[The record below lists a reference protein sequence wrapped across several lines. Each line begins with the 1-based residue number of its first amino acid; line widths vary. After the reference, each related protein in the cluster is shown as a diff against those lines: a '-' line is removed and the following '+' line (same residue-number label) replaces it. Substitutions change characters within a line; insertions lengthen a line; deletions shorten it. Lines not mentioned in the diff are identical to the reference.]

1 MLAFLQRYRELLL
14 VAALLLLP
22 AGTWIANAKQGREL
36 TALDKFCLAVSA
48 PITGVVDAT
57 LGGITSLWND
67 YVALRGVH
75 EENQRLVA
83 ELAEARAELNARR
96 EAELENER
104 LHSLLNFARSD
115 RSQLEAAPVIGVS
128 PTHRRTLTIGKG
140 ASSGIAEGMAVV
152 TADGVV
158 GKVVGTYGDT
168 SEVQLLVDA
177 SHAVA
182 ARVQRSRARV
192 TVRGNGSEKILDLA
206 NALRTDDIE
215 EGDLLV
221 TSGTDRIFPKGL
233 VIGRIGRI
241 DRKPYG
247 MYLDGQVLPA
257 VDVAGLEEVLVVVA
271 PDGGRSE
278 NQLPDIALELDG
290 MAPPQV
296 IPGAP

>member
-140 ASSGIAEGMAVV
+140 ASAGIAEGMAVV

-168 SEVQLLVDA
+168 SEIQLLVDA

>member
-140 ASSGIAEGMAVV
+140 ASAGIAEGMAVV

-168 SEVQLLVDA
+168 SEIQLLVDA

-278 NQLPDIALELDG
+278 NQLPDIAFELDG

>member
-22 AGTWIANAKQGREL
+22 AGTYIAHAKQGREL
-36 TALDKFCLAVSA
+36 SALDKFFLAVSA
-48 PITGVVDAT
+48 PVTGAVDAI
-57 LGGITSLWND
+57 LGGATSLWTD

-75 EENQRLVA
+75 EENKRLVA
-83 ELAEARAELNARR
+83 ELADARAELNARL
-96 EAELENER
+96 ESELENER

-115 RSQLEAAPVIGVS
+115 RSLLEAAPVIGIS
-128 PTHRRTLTIGKG
+128 PTHRRTLTIAKG
-140 ASSGIAEGMAVV
+140 AGAGIAEGMAVV

-158 GKVVGTYGDT
+158 GKVVGTYGET
-168 SEVQLLVDA
+168 AEVQLLVDA

-192 TVRGNGSEKILDLA
+192 TVRGNGSDGVLDLA

-247 MYLDGQVLPA
+247 MYLEGQVLPA
-257 VDVAGLEEVLVVVA
+257 VDVGRLEELLVVVA
-271 PDGGRSE
+271 PDGGRTDR
-278 NQLPDIALELDG
+278 LPDMALDG
-290 MAPPQV
+290 QGLGPAQV